1 MTGEELTRDER
12 AELERLRAEATKQQ
26 GGRWARGGRWVASSA
41 LLLIAALLGTL
52 AVVAVY
58 LRSEVLDTDTYV
70 QTVAPLSRD
79 PAVQDAVAAR
89 LAAEI
94 VARSDVAN
102 LANEAAQRLEAQG
115 APQRLS
121 DLVGPLVNGLTS
133 FLHDKIR
140 GFLATERFQ
149 TAWDNLNRTAHDA
162 LVAVLT
168 GEETDLITSQGTTV
182 TVDLGE
188 LLSMAKERL
197 VAEGLTIVER
207 VPDVSIQYTLLQ
219 SDKLP
224 DIRTY
229 TQLLNTAGTWL
240 PWVAL
245 VCLIAGVLV
254 APNRRRGIIVGA
266 TMLGITVALLL
277 GAMSFARDYY
287 LDRLPPQV
295 RSPDAVAA
303 VYDAVVRF
311 LVSALQTLLVVTA
324 ILVAGALLAG
334 PSRPAVAFRRLLN
347 KGLNAGSAALT
358 RAGGWVTTTGRAL
371 AAAHHPIQIGLVLLA
386 IVGFVVAERPS
397 IGAVLWVTVGVLV
410 VLALLEILVRAGTRR
425 PVLG

>member
-1 MTGEELTRDER
+1 MTGEELTPDER
-12 AELERLRAEATKQQ
+12 AELERLRTEATKQR
-26 GGRWARGGRWVASSA
+26 GGRWARGGRWVASCA
-41 LLLIAALLGTL
+41 LLLVAALLGTL

-79 PAVQDAVAAR
+79 PAVQDAIAAR
-89 LAAEI
+89 LATEI
-94 VARSDVAN
+94 VARSDVTN
-102 LANEAAQRLEAQG
+102 LANEAAERLEAQG
-115 APQRLS
+115 APARLS

-133 FLHDKIR
+133 FLRDRIR
-140 GFLATERFQ
+140 DFLATERFQ

-168 GEETDLITSQGTTV
+168 GEESDLITSQGTTV

-245 VCLIAGVLV
+245 VFLIAGIVV
-254 APNRRRGIIVGA
+254 APNRRRGIVVGA
-266 TMLGITVALLL
+266 AMLGITVALLL

-287 LDRLPPQV
+287 LDRLPPEV
-295 RSPDAVAA
+295 GSPDAVAA

-311 LVSALQTLLVVTA
+311 LISALQTLLVVTA
-324 ILVAGALLAG
+324 ILVVGALLAG

-371 AAAHHPIQIGLVLLA
+371 AAAYHPIQIGLVLLA
-386 IVGFVVAERPS
+386 LVGFIVAERPS
-397 IGAVLWVTVGVLV
+397 IGAALWVTFGVLV

-425 PVLG
+425 PAMG

>member
-1 MTGEELTRDER
+1 M
-12 AELERLRAEATKQQ
+12 
-26 GGRWARGGRWVASSA
+26 
-41 LLLIAALLGTL
+41 
-52 AVVAVY
+52 
-58 LRSEVLDTDTYV
+58 
-70 QTVAPLSRD
+70 
-79 PAVQDAVAAR
+79 
-89 LAAEI
+89 
-94 VARSDVAN
+94 
-102 LANEAAQRLEAQG
+102 
-115 APQRLS
+115 
-121 DLVGPLVNGLTS
+121 GPLVSGLTS
-133 FLHDKIR
+133 FLHDRIR
-140 GFLATERFQ
+140 DFLATERFQ

-182 TVDLGE
+182 TVNLGE

-245 VCLIAGVLV
+245 ALLIAGVLV

-266 TMLGITVALLL
+266 AMLGITVALLL

-287 LDRLPPQV
+287 LDRLPPEV
-295 RSPDAVAA
+295 MSPDAVAA

-311 LVSALQTLLVVTA
+311 LISALQTLLVVTA
-324 ILVAGALLAG
+324 ILVVGALLAG
-334 PSRPAVAFRRLLN
+334 PSRTGGGVPSPAEQGPQRRL
-347 KGLNAGSAALT
+347 GRTDARGRVGHDDWSGARRGVPSDPDWTRPAGHRRVHHCGASQHRRGALGDVWRPRCAGVAGDSRT
-358 RAGGWVTTTGRAL
+358 GRDRAGPLWVSQHG
-371 AAAHHPIQIGLVLLA
+371 
-386 IVGFVVAERPS
+386 AERPETS
-397 IGAVLWVTVGVLV
+397 
-410 VLALLEILVRAGTRR
+410 
-425 PVLG
+425 

>member
-1 MTGEELTRDER
+1 
-12 AELERLRAEATKQQ
+12 
-26 GGRWARGGRWVASSA
+26 
-41 LLLIAALLGTL
+41 
-52 AVVAVY
+52 
-58 LRSEVLDTDTYV
+58 
-70 QTVAPLSRD
+70 
-79 PAVQDAVAAR
+79 
-89 LAAEI
+89 
-94 VARSDVAN
+94 
-102 LANEAAQRLEAQG
+102 
-115 APQRLS
+115 
-121 DLVGPLVNGLTS
+121 
-133 FLHDKIR
+133 
-140 GFLATERFQ
+140 
-149 TAWDNLNRTAHDA
+149 
-162 LVAVLT
+162 VLT

-245 VCLIAGVLV
+245 VFLIAGILV

-266 TMLGITVALLL
+266 AMLGITVALLL

-287 LDRLPPQV
+287 LDRLPPEV
-295 RSPDAVAA
+295 MSPDAVAA

-311 LVSALQTLLVVTA
+311 LISALQTLLVATA
-324 ILVAGALLAG
+324 ILVVGALLAG

-371 AAAHHPIQIGLVLLA
+371 AAAYHPIQIGLVLLA
-386 IVGFVVAERPS
+386 LVGFIVAERPS
-397 IGAVLWVTVGVLV
+397 IGAALWVTFGVLV

-425 PVLG
+425 PAMG

>member
-1 MTGEELTRDER
+1 
-12 AELERLRAEATKQQ
+12 
-26 GGRWARGGRWVASSA
+26 
-41 LLLIAALLGTL
+41 
-52 AVVAVY
+52 
-58 LRSEVLDTDTYV
+58 
-70 QTVAPLSRD
+70 
-79 PAVQDAVAAR
+79 
-89 LAAEI
+89 
-94 VARSDVAN
+94 
-102 LANEAAQRLEAQG
+102 
-115 APQRLS
+115 
-121 DLVGPLVNGLTS
+121 VGPLVNGLTS
-133 FLHDKIR
+133 FLRDRIR
-140 GFLATERFQ
+140 DFLATERFQ

-168 GEETDLITSQGTTV
+168 GEESDLITSQGTTV

-219 SDKLP
+219 SDRLP

-245 VCLIAGVLV
+245 VFLIAGIVV

-266 TMLGITVALLL
+266 AMLGITVALLL

-287 LDRLPPQV
+287 LDRLPPEV
-295 RSPDAVAA
+295 GSPDAVAA

-311 LVSALQTLLVVTA
+311 LISALQTLLVVTV
-324 ILVAGALLAG
+324 ILVVGALLAG

-371 AAAHHPIQIGLVLLA
+371 AAAYHPIQIGLVLLA
-386 IVGFVVAERPS
+386 LVGFIVAERPS
-397 IGAVLWVTVGVLV
+397 IGAALWVTFGVLV

-425 PVLG
+425 PAMG